1 MAHLDED
8 HDEDDGDGGQ
18 NRVRDKRAYFVWG
31 VHGGD
36 GGVSFFLFVSEPG
49 SGTQFD

>member
-8 HDEDDGDGGQ
+8 HDEDDDGGGGQ

-36 GGVSFFLFVSEPG
+36 GVCFSVSEPG